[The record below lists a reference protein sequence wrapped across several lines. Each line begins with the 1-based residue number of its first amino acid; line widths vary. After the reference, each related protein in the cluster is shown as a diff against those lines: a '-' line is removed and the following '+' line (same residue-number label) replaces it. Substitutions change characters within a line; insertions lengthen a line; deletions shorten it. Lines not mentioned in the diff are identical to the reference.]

1 MHLVTYR
8 PSIVESA
15 RLGVVQ
21 MDEIVDVQHFAKSC
35 GFELPSCMLAFID
48 LGPSALRLL
57 KQLLAS
63 ANGQWQ
69 PGCSIPAVNV
79 QLLAPIPRPR
89 KNIFGIGLNY
99 VEHVAESS
107 RTLDTSKD
115 LPKQPVIF
123 SKPPT
128 TVIGPDEPI
137 RHDSALTQQL
147 DWEVELAV
155 VMGKR
160 ASRVSVDDALNYVF
174 GYSVMI
180 DVSARDCRR
189 AGQWIFSKGQDS
201 YGPFGPCIVT
211 ADEIPN
217 PQTLDLWLTVN
228 GETKQK
234 SNTKHMLFKVNQLIS
249 DISSGITLEPGDII
263 ASGTPEGV
271 GAGRNPQEWLKPGDV
286 VVACV
291 EGIGQIRHPVVA
303 V

>member
-57 KQLLAS
+57 KQLIAS

-69 PGCSIPAVNV
+69 PGCSVPAVNV

-128 TVIGPDEPI
+128 TVIG
-137 RHDSALTQQL
+137 
-147 DWEVELAV
+147 
-155 VMGKR
+155 G
-160 ASRVSVDDALNYVF
+160 
-174 GYSVMI
+174 
-180 DVSARDCRR
+180 
-189 AGQWIFSKGQDS
+189 
-201 YGPFGPCIVT
+201 
-211 ADEIPN
+211 
-217 PQTLDLWLTVN
+217 
-228 GETKQK
+228 
-234 SNTKHMLFKVNQLIS
+234 
-249 DISSGITLEPGDII
+249 LEKM
-263 ASGTPEGV
+263 T
-271 GAGRNPQEWLKPGDV
+271 
-286 VVACV
+286 
-291 EGIGQIRHPVVA
+291 
-303 V
+303 